1 MLHEQAFV
9 AGGSHL
15 SHENHIIRINDRL
28 VLVGKIRMDSVTH
41 FVRKGEFA
49 VKGVLMVQQ
58 DIGVNSCTC
67 GIRAAALSL
76 ILVNV
81 YPAVFKALFEY
92 RKVIL
97 AHRCKGFQDS
107 FLSLLKCYL
116 HICVR
121 NNRSI
126 KVIEMK
132 LVNAQKL
139 LSQSNII
146 VHIVHIVMYGFN
158 KVFVH

>member
-1 MLHEQAFV
+1 M
-9 AGGSHL
+9 
-15 SHENHIIRINDRL
+15 
-28 VLVGKIRMDSVTH
+28 TH
-41 FVRKGEFA
+41 FVRQRKHT
-49 VKGVLMVQQ
+49 VKCILMIEQY
-58 DIGVNSCTC
+58 IRVNSCTC
-67 GIRAAALSL
+67 GICSACFALV
-76 ILVNV
+76 LVNV

-107 FLSLLKCYL
+107 FLSLLKGYL

-126 KVIEMK
+126 KVIEMQ

-139 LSQSNII
+139 LSQCNII
-146 VHIVHIVMYGFN
+146 VHIVHIVMDSFN